1 MYDIVPANTDQAPA
15 THPDN
20 IQRGLRQRWVLFSM
34 RPRLE
39 RAGAGTRHARRL
51 ATGLAM
57 SATRD
62 AQPSVVNHPGRTD
75 HPTGTTTRTGTPW
88 VIKHPNNGTPDNV
101 GGRWSTL
108 DNDPQGDKGA
118 PYDAF

>member
-1 MYDIVPANTDQAPA
+1 MYDVVPANTDQAPA

-20 IQRGLRQRWVLFSM
+20 IQRDLRQRWVLFSM

-39 RAGAGTRHARRL
+39 RAGAGTRYARL

-62 AQPSVVNHPGRTD
+62 AQPPS
-75 HPTGTTTRTGTPW
+75 
-88 VIKHPNNGTPDNV
+88 
-101 GGRWSTL
+101 
-108 DNDPQGDKGA
+108 
-118 PYDAF
+118 